1 MLLVNNNNK
10 KILNLKEDHQLK
22 EVLPLKKNKL
32 YKQLYNNHQNQQ

>member
-10 KILNLKEDHQLK
+10 KMSNLKEEHQLK

-32 YKQLYNNHQNQQ
+32 YNQLFSNHQNQQ